1 MRFLTTCGL
10 PKNQEEQQED
20 KLTNTKKKF
29 SKSKSYFFATFI
41 EKLVRSHIFP
51 YPYFPCL
58 WSYFPQNFLSHI
70 FSPGHGV
77 ENHRIRSHTTLR
89 AKRATLKKTTNT
101 KNWLVLANFGK
112 HEACGQTVILEKSVL
127 IGQKLARNIQKTHF
141 E

>member
-51 YPYFPCL
+51 YPYFPCP
-58 WSYFPQNFLSHI
+58 WSYFPQKILSHI

-77 ENHRIRSHTTLR
+77 ENHRIRSHSTLR
-89 AKRATLKKTTNT
+89 AKRATLKKDD
-101 KNWLVLANFGK
+101 KHKKLVSFD
-112 HEACGQTVILEKSVL
+112 EFW
-127 IGQKLARNIQKTHF
+127 KTLSLWSNSDP
-141 E
+141 